1 MRRMKKLL
9 ICVCIVMVSAC
20 LVSGGISI
28 AAQKNKGVIYSN
40 IDENEDEST
49 DEIRPMLQDK
59 NSARPRMIEVEEE
72 LWYRLNKD
80 LLELQDE
87 IIKTKAKAKV
97 DEAEMERLKNQLKES
112 GKKKGRWQEV
122 HRVQKNDSL
131 WKIAKRYY
139 NDPYKWRWIFKE
151 NIKQV
156 TDPDMIYPE
165 QVLDIPQ
172 Y

>member
-1 MRRMKKLL
+1 MKKQLFFWMSV
-9 ICVCIVMVSAC
+9 IMFVSILATTC
-20 LVSGGISI
+20 LT
-28 AAQKNKGVIYSN
+28 AEQKKKGASEEAFEEEQEEVQKPVVIKKS
-40 IDENEDEST
+40 
-49 DEIRPMLQDK
+49 
-59 NSARPRMIEVEEE
+59 SARPRMIEVEEE
-72 LWYRLNKD
+72 MWYRLNKD

-87 IIKTKAKAKV
+87 LIKTKAKAKV
-97 DEAEMERLKNQLKES
+97 DEAELDRLQTQLKEC
-112 GKKKGRWQEV
+112 GKKRGRFQEV

-139 NDPYKWRWIFKE
+139 NDPFKWRWIFKE

-156 TDPDMIYPE
+156 TNPDRIYPE